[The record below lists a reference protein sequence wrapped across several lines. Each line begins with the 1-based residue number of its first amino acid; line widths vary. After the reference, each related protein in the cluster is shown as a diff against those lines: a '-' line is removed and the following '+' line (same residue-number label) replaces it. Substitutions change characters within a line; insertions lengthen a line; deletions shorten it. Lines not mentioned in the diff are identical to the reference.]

1 VPERV
6 VRLAEE
12 VGRVT
17 GEKLQ
22 GIEQVARSTK
32 MLALNALIESARA
45 GDQGAGFAVVAREVS
60 EVADRARLLS
70 EELSSELGPRIE
82 ELTALGHQLVGRV
95 RGQRLADLALN
106 VIELLDRNLY
116 ERSCDVR
123 WWATDTA
130 LVDAL
135 TGGDPAAA
143 RHAGDRLAVILRS
156 YTVYLDLW
164 LADASGRVVARAAAD
179 RGGAGGVGSD
189 VSDRPWF
196 RAAMATRSG
205 DDYAALDVARDP
217 ALGALTATYATAV
230 REGGRA
236 DGRPVGAL
244 GVFFDWE
251 RQAQAI
257 VDGVRLAP
265 GEREATR
272 VLVLDRSGLVLAA
285 SDRAGVLTERV
296 PLRTGDR
303 ATGSYT
309 DDDATV
315 GFAAT
320 PGYETYEGLG
330 WYGALVQR

>member
-123 WWATDTA
+123 WWATDAA

-135 TGGDPAAA
+135 TTGDPAAA

-164 LADASGRVVARAAAD
+164 VADASGRVVARAAAD
-179 RGGAGGVGSD
+179 RGGAGVGSD

-272 VLVLDRSGLVLAA
+272 VLVLDRTGLVLAA

-303 ATGSYT
+303 AAGSYT
-309 DDDATV
+309 DEDATV